1 MSKVKESTKKIWD
14 KAELI
19 AIEYLQR
26 KGYKILDTNF
36 KFGRFWEID
45 IIAVHEGYTT
55 FFEVKYR
62 SSEKYGAAE
71 ESITKSKLYKIF
83 KSAQVYCKQNNINYE
98 DMKIEAIVIEK
109 HSDKYRL
116 KHYRNIE
123 IL

>member
-1 MSKVKESTKKIWD
+1 MKESTKKIWD

-45 IIAVHEGYTT
+45 IIASYGAHTI

-62 SSEKYGAAE
+62 SSEKYGVAE
-71 ESITKSKLYKIF
+71 ESITKSKLYKIY
-83 KSAQVYCKQNNINYE
+83 KSAQVYCKHHHIDYDQ
-98 DMKIEAIVIEK
+98 MKIEAIVIERHIDK
-109 HSDKYRL
+109 HRL

-123 IL
+123 V